1 MAKNTIF
8 FNVASRTDERA
19 VIDIDGVIG
28 GWDWET
34 WERVNTGKIIRK
46 ALRELKNTKEIEVRI
61 SSIGGD
67 VDQAL
72 QIHDALRD
80 HPAHIT
86 TIVTGFC
93 ASAATIIALAGDD
106 RLISRNALYLIHK
119 CSSSTS
125 GNEHDLEMELES
137 QKTVNE
143 VMLDMY
149 RQVNKK
155 SEHDLLDLF
164 NYDNGHGKWITAQEA
179 VNFGFCTDMVSPGGA
194 STAKAAMVDDSLLA
208 KLQYPQ
214 IPEEIANENNTDMN
228 IIDKAR
234 EMFAPK
240 TAVEPII
247 NQKQNEM
254 KKLNVCFA
262 LLAALLFAEADKEYN
277 DQEGLTLSDDQLGK
291 LEKELSDYDDLK
303 EQYNQMKAAKEQ
315 LESEKSA
322 LETSNQT
329 LTAERDEYKAKWEA
343 APAHT
348 TKVDGSDN
356 TGDNFDVTDNATY
369 EQLEKLI

>member
-1 MAKNTIF
+1 M
-8 FNVASRTDERA
+8 
-19 VIDIDGVIG
+19 
-28 GWDWET
+28 
-34 WERVNTGKIIRK
+34 
-46 ALRELKNTKEIEVRI
+46 VR
-61 SSIGGD
+61 
-67 VDQAL
+67 
-72 QIHDALRD
+72 
-80 HPAHIT
+80 
-86 TIVTGFC
+86 
-93 ASAATIIALAGDD
+93 
-106 RLISRNALYLIHK
+106 
-119 CSSSTS
+119 
-125 GNEHDLEMELES
+125 
-137 QKTVNE
+137 
-143 VMLDMY
+143 
-149 RQVNKK
+149 
-155 SEHDLLDLF
+155 
-164 NYDNGHGKWITAQEA
+164 
-179 VNFGFCTDMVSPGGA
+179 PGGA

-234 EMFAPK
+234 ELFAPK

-322 LETSNQT
+322 LETSNRT

-343 APAHT
+343 APAPT